1 MLKETRLYLV
11 LAAIRWANNIL
22 VEVLSDHARQVSLS
36 GADKLREVVSLLA
49 DTEREFR
56 KVPDPS

>member
-1 MLKETRLYLV
+1 MSKETRLHLI

-22 VEVLSDHARQVSLS
+22 VEVLSDHARQVSPS